1 MNLSPVFEPK
11 SLAIVGVSLSKNN
24 HPANVIYLKNHL
36 HRPVKVYPVNPAGGK
51 YLDDRVY
58 KSVGDIP
65 DRVDLAVIAVR
76 AEFVA
81 DVLRE
86 CIESGVGGAVV
97 ISGGFAETGRADLQ
111 EQLARIAE
119 EASFPFIG
127 PNCLGLLAPNY
138 MDTMFLPPE
147 RMIQPKKGNVAL
159 VSQSGG
165 IIVDQL
171 IKLDA
176 EGVGVAVAVS
186 IGNKANVKE
195 IDLLRYF
202 EMRQDVDVI
211 VFYIEGFAKGEGRKF
226 VQVAKEINTPV
237 VVIKSGKTIAGSQAV
252 SSHTASLA
260 GDYRVFESVMAQH
273 GVVEAKDERQ
283 LIACVKALSYFR
295 PFDINKVGII
305 TGSGGHGAMAVDACI
320 AASLDV
326 PQLYKDTRNQI
337 KAGIGDSIKSIAS
350 ISNPI
355 DLTGSAI
362 DEDFVRTAQALVADP
377 DIDCILMLLLPY
389 IPGVT
394 SDLGARLSYIARA
407 AEKPMFAYVPLLE
420 KYRML
425 IEGFELNGVPVSS
438 SIEGA
443 VSMVQ
448 SLNRG
453 R

>member
-1 MNLSPVFEPK
+1 M
-11 SLAIVGVSLSKNN
+11 
-24 HPANVIYLKNHL
+24 
-36 HRPVKVYPVNPAGGK
+36 
-51 YLDDRVY
+51 
-58 KSVGDIP
+58 
-65 DRVDLAVIAVR
+65 
-76 AEFVA
+76 
-81 DVLRE
+81 
-86 CIESGVGGAVV
+86 
-97 ISGGFAETGRADLQ
+97 
-111 EQLARIAE
+111 
-119 EASFPFIG
+119 
-127 PNCLGLLAPNY
+127 
-138 MDTMFLPPE
+138 
-147 RMIQPKKGNVAL
+147 
-159 VSQSGG
+159 
-165 IIVDQL
+165 
-171 IKLDA
+171 
-176 EGVGVAVAVS
+176 
-186 IGNKANVKE
+186 
-195 IDLLRYF
+195 
-202 EMRQDVDVI
+202 
-211 VFYIEGFAKGEGRKF
+211 
-226 VQVAKEINTPV
+226 
-237 VVIKSGKTIAGSQAV
+237 
-252 SSHTASLA
+252 
-260 GDYRVFESVMAQH
+260 
-273 GVVEAKDERQ
+273 EAKDERQ